1 MQRRLFAAWECHN
14 LAEHLQLCIHLSLD
28 QGFQPE
34 LVCQCQRS
42 YTAKEE
48 VQQDFALCW
57 SSVLGALLA
66 VLPPCV
72 VGTGQ
77 NSKP

>member
-14 LAEHLQLCIHLSLD
+14 LAEHLQPCLD
-28 QGFQPE
+28 LLLAQGFQPE
-34 LVCQCQRS
+34 LVCRCQHS

-48 VQQDFALCW
+48 AQQGFVLCW
-57 SSVLGALLA
+57 LSALGALLA

-77 NSKP
+77 NSTP